1 MAGQR
6 TDGSR
11 AGTEEVRQELPPT
24 QPTADKGP
32 GKLTELD
39 RRSWLGVLRRVRTP
53 SRAFRNSSSVSA
65 KPSFRSALQR
75 SGSRSSRTAF
85 CSARA

>member
-39 RRSWLGVLRRVRTP
+39 RQSWWGVLRRVHGTRVGGRRQAAP
-53 SRAFRNSSSVSA
+53 ACWSWS
-65 KPSFRSALQR
+65 PWW
-75 SGSRSSRTAF
+75 GSPVPRR
-85 CSARA
+85 